1 MSGTFPFKFILIFI
15 LVFFAGDR
23 LFAHIAG
30 IAFKYSCLP
39 GAKMYSGQ
47 DKADI
52 LVLGDSRSYRQLP
65 AMSLENGFKG
75 RFKVSN
81 LSLPGSSIECME
93 ARLLDYVDIYGL
105 PKMVIIESTTSLES
119 DNEAFKEQRC
129 FMLYSKR
136 IGRIIRRDY
145 PVLYYAG
152 KVFNL
157 FNYNCVTF
165 LNALH
170 KIVKSEPD
178 LILKG
183 IIPEE
188 KAKNM
193 QKRAKSFYKI
203 TDNNKKAL
211 KRIVELSRKK
221 GFELRI
227 ILTPV
232 LVRYSD
238 YEQWKRS
245 LVEIIGKDV
254 GLWEF
259 VSNNSFERKHFVN
272 YNHLNKSGVKILFEL
287 LEQKG
292 FFKQGR

>member
-1 MSGTFPFKFILIFI
+1 
-15 LVFFAGDR
+15 
-23 LFAHIAG
+23 
-30 IAFKYSCLP
+30 
-39 GAKMYSGQ
+39 
-47 DKADI
+47 
-52 LVLGDSRSYRQLP
+52 
-65 AMSLENGFKG
+65 MSLEKGFKG

-81 LSLPGSSIECME
+81 LALPGSSIECME
-93 ARLLDYVDIYGL
+93 ARLLDYVEIYGL
-105 PKMVIIESTTSLES
+105 PKMVIVEATTSLHV
-119 DNEAFKEQRC
+119 NNHAFKEQRC

-157 FNYNCVTF
+157 FNYNCGTF

-170 KIVKSEPD
+170 KIVKPEPE
-178 LILKG
+178 LTLKG
-183 IIPEE
+183 VIAE
-188 KAKNM
+188 KEAKNM
-193 QKRAKSFYKI
+193 QKRAKSFFKI

-221 GFELRI
+221 GFGLRI
-227 ILTPV
+227 ILMPI
-232 LVRYSD
+232 LAKYSD

-245 LVEIIGKDV
+245 LEEIIGKDV

-259 VSNNSFERKHFVN
+259 VSNNSFKREHFIN
-272 YNHLNKSGVKILFEL
+272 YTHLNKSGVKILFEL

-292 FFKQGR
+292 FFKQGMRT

>member
-1 MSGTFPFKFILIFI
+1 ML
-15 LVFFAGDR
+15 
-23 LFAHIAG
+23 AHIAN

-39 GAKMYSGQ
+39 DAKMYSGRGN
-47 DKADI
+47 ADV
-52 LVLGDSRSYRQLP
+52 LVFGDSRAYRQLP
-65 AMSLENGFKG
+65 AMSLEKGFKG

-81 LSLPGSSIECME
+81 LALPGSSIECME
-93 ARLLDYVDIYGL
+93 ARLLDYVEIYGL
-105 PKMVIIESTTSLES
+105 PKMVIIESTTSLEI
-119 DNEAFKEQRC
+119 DNQAFKEQRC

-152 KVFNL
+152 NVFNL
-157 FNYNCVTF
+157 FNYNCVTY

-183 IIPEE
+183 IIPEKE
-188 KAKNM
+188 AKNR

-203 TDNNKKAL
+203 TDNNRKAL

-221 GFELRI
+221 GIELHI

-232 LVRYSD
+232 LGKYSD

-245 LVEIIGKDV
+245 LEEIIGKGV

-259 VSNNSFERKHFVN
+259 VSNDSFERKHFVN

-292 FFKQGR
+292 FFQQGRRT